1 MYDCCEGLTLKYA
14 FGSSSNAVL
23 KRRTELKQRYAQA
36 LCELYDE
43 KQQFFQVIDDY
54 QADGWPHPRRI
65 IAKIEA
71 MPQGSNRR
79 FVVTNL
85 EGSPVEIY
93 HGFYVQR
100 GNVPER
106 PVEKRPGRRPA
117 LLAPFFGQR
126 LEAAVSRA
134 GLRHLRV
141 VPGSKRIG
149 FRSRRQRS
157 CHTPA
162 AVVQSRSHRRN
173 QRQADLDSLLGPLA
187 ASVAVRPYL
196 RSR

>member
-14 FGSSSNAVL
+14 FGYSSNAVL

-43 KQQFFQVIDDY
+43 KQQFFQVIDDD

-106 PVEKRPGRRPA
+106 PIGQLKNGLGADRLSSPRF
-117 LLAPFFGQR
+117 LANAWKLQCHVLAYAIYVLFQ
-126 LEAAVSRA
+126 EANAS
-134 GLRHLRV
+134 
-141 VPGSKRIG
+141 GS
-149 FRSRRQRS
+149 RSRRQRS

-162 AVVQSRSHRRN
+162 AVVQSRSHR
-173 QRQADLDSLLGPLA
+173 
-187 ASVAVRPYL
+187 
-196 RSR
+196 